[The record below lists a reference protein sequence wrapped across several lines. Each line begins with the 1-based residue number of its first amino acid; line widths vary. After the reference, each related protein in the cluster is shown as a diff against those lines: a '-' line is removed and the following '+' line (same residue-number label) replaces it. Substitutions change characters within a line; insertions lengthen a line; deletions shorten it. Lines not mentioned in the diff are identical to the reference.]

1 MENQFENTIQ
11 KYSSMED
18 VKGILVTDNNGLCLG
33 SKGAIKSNT
42 AAYVSSLISRATE
55 ISLDSSKPA
64 ISIETDNSNFL
75 ISSENDIT
83 VALVKNKLNN

>member
-11 KYSSMED
+11 KYSSMEN

-33 SKGAIKSNT
+33 SKGNIKSNS
-42 AAYVSSLISRATE
+42 AAYVSSLINRATE
-55 ISLDSSKPA
+55 ISLDSSKPI
-64 ISIETDNSNFL
+64 ISIDTDNTNFL

-83 VALVKNKLNN
+83 VALAKQKMNN

>member
-33 SKGAIKSNT
+33 SKGAIKT
-42 AAYVSSLISRATE
+42 
-55 ISLDSSKPA
+55 

>member
-33 SKGAIKSNT
+33 CKGTINSNK
-42 AAYVSSLISRATE
+42 AAYVSSLVNRAQS
-55 ISLDSSKPA
+55 ISLDNSKPT
-64 ISIETDNSNFL
+64 ISIETDNTNFL
-75 ISSENDIT
+75 ISSENEIM
-83 VALVKNKLNN
+83 VALAKQKMNN